1 MKIAYIGIK
10 EIKGDN
16 IAQTGLVWTRGQV
29 QEVADEKKALK
40 LLEHPL
46 IWANVEGK
54 SVEEIAALMVQEL
67 KAVPPEPRVSFIP
80 DAPASPYWEPF
91 VTVVPEEVL
100 KKLQTKELVPVF
112 MSDADADAFSDWKL
126 ERDTRPSAPAKT
138 GPKAQAKETKVGTDT
153 KAGLEA
159 AAKKVA

>member
-1 MKIAYIGIK
+1 MQIAYIGIK

-29 QEVADEKKALK
+29 HEVADEKKSLK
-40 LLEHPL
+40 LLEHSL
-46 IWANVEGK
+46 IWAKVDGK
-54 SVEEIAALMVQEL
+54 SAEEIAGLMVQEL
-67 KAVPPEPRVSFIP
+67 KAVPPEPRASFIP

-100 KKLQTKELVPVF
+100 KKLQAKELVPVF
-112 MSDADADAFSDWKL
+112 MSEADADAFGEWKL
-126 ERDTRPSAPAKT
+126 DRDTRPSAPQKT
-138 GPKAQAKETKVGTDT
+138 GPRAQAKETKAGTDT
-153 KAGLEA
+153 KAGLDA